1 MKYIRVILFCC
12 IGFLMLSCE
21 DDEKQRQAE
30 AAKAQKVNDSIL
42 KIISSNWKFDVPAV
56 TSKVSQ
62 RIENWNEWQQ
72 FKNEFAQN
80 PTGTLG
86 AYRQKVKTLV
96 NKAEQLKNNIPP
108 FFDKPQVRS
117 RIGVLITKVKS
128 LYTYININP
137 IPEKKVMGLLNEV
150 SGDITSFQNQLDEL
164 VRISEVP
171 KEIGEEEM
179 LRALDTVRRANP
191 DFKAQ
196 PEDAS
201 PAPAAPASR
210 QPFNRQNP

>member
-1 MKYIRVILFCC
+1 LLIKRCIINIFCHIVIF
-12 IGFLMLSCE
+12 I
-21 DDEKQRQAE
+21 
-30 AAKAQKVNDSIL
+30 
-42 KIISSNWKFDVPAV
+42 
-56 TSKVSQ
+56 
-62 RIENWNEWQQ
+62 
-72 FKNEFAQN
+72 
-80 PTGTLG
+80 
-86 AYRQKVKTLV
+86 
-96 NKAEQLKNNIPP
+96 QLKNNIPP